1 MRNDQLRGSSKRG
14 KEPGVKKEVP
24 VDIDRPARVE
34 EREMKF
40 DLWRK
45 KIFSRPG

>member
-24 VDIDRPARVE
+24 VDMGRPAFGE
-34 EREMKF
+34 EKEVMF
-40 DLWRK
+40 DLH
-45 KIFSRPG
+45 